1 MTNCFSWRYLL
12 NLHLSNSS
20 IHVSITPAKITKEK
34 KKEKKKVFLVRYCKK
49 PNYWNIVNRIKLF
62 FLIKC
67 IDYTMEN
74 LNENYYMS
82 KKIRILESKKGSIM
96 RHQKQWS
103 SHFVI
108 WNFQSLV
115 PLSALNSS
123 LANSGDCCIPSK
135 AKKRKEKKNKLS

>member
-1 MTNCFSWRYLL
+1 
-12 NLHLSNSS
+12 
-20 IHVSITPAKITKEK
+20 
-34 KKEKKKVFLVRYCKK
+34 
-49 PNYWNIVNRIKLF
+49 
-62 FLIKC
+62 
-67 IDYTMEN
+67 MEN
-74 LNENYYMS
+74 LNENYYKS
-82 KKIRILESKKGSIM
+82 KKIWILESKKGSIM

-135 AKKRKEKKNKLS
+135 AKKKKYEEVELVLQDKIKAVCTYMFFFFFKNKNCLSEIRIIIWRKKKESNKEWSNIIGEHAWSIGHNLMLVY